1 MSALRSLGA
10 SLRKRRLSPRSFR
23 AVSKVAGC
31 RWVRQYLPVF
41 SETYL
46 PHGQFPVRRS
56 SHAVP
61 FVPVSCRPMV
71 SSQMDLGEKGLGP
84 LGGFHLAFAMLQ
96 LDNARP
102 CGGSR
107 GLERFAPAE
116 REGASSSWHPHAH
129 YSLLLEAVQSAAQ
142 AVVERSPP
150 GEPAPSTPLLQKEN
164 PAGESGVSSKG
175 QLGGIGGDLGKPSFK
190 L

>member
-41 SETYL
+41 GETYL

-71 SSQMDLGEKGLGP
+71 SSQMDLGE
-84 LGGFHLAFAMLQ
+84 
-96 LDNARP
+96 RP
-102 CGGSR
+102 RRQGKALIVKPFKAWIAIERWFCG
-107 GLERFAPAE
+107 
-116 REGASSSWHPHAH
+116 
-129 YSLLLEAVQSAAQ
+129 
-142 AVVERSPP
+142 
-150 GEPAPSTPLLQKEN
+150 
-164 PAGESGVSSKG
+164 
-175 QLGGIGGDLGKPSFK
+175 
-190 L
+190 